1 MKTRRSI
8 RCFILHSAILLAA
21 ALAALGAL
29 ALPQDAPEI
38 SDPNGGFRFQGE
50 RLVYRVDWNPPW
62 YLFFL
67 PSMEAG
73 EAELV
78 AEGETLFQDR
88 KALKIIFQARSSGT
102 LASLAGVKVDDR
114 FEILTDP
121 ENLCTYRVSK
131 RIREGKRTRSLE
143 TVYFADS
150 RSLHFYEV
158 DEAVNPPAVKHDEYL
173 NDIPECPKDLFSALY
188 ALRLKELQ
196 LGSTQKTI
204 IGDDNKIKEVESKV
218 LKLETVDVPAGRFP
232 AWKIDTRSLLGG
244 LFRDGGEFRIWLSAD
259 DRKAPIKFEVKVKL
273 GHVEGKLKTLHY

>member
-1 MKTRRSI
+1 VETRKPI
-8 RCFILHSAILLAA
+8 KFFILHSTILLATA
-21 ALAALGAL
+21 FAALGAF
-29 ALPQDAPEI
+29 ALPQEARET
-38 SDPNGGFRFQGE
+38 SDPGRGFPFQGE

-78 AEGETLFQDR
+78 AEGEMLFQER
-88 KALKIIFQARSSGT
+88 KTLKIIFRARSSGT
-102 LASLAGVKVDDR
+102 LARLAGVKVDDR

-121 ENLCTYRVSK
+121 RTLCTYRVSK
-131 RIREGKRTRSLE
+131 KIREGKRARTLE

-150 RSLHFYEV
+150 RRLHFYEV
-158 DEAVNPPAVKHDEYL
+158 DEAVNPPAVKNDAYL

-196 LGSTQKTI
+196 LDSTQKTI

-218 LKLETVDVPAGRFP
+218 SKLETVDVPAGRFP

-244 LFRDGGEFRIWLSAD
+244 LFKDGGEFRIWLSAD
-259 DRKAPIKFEVKVKL
+259 DRKVPIKFEVKVKL
-273 GHVEGKLKTLHY
+273 GRVEGKLKTLKY